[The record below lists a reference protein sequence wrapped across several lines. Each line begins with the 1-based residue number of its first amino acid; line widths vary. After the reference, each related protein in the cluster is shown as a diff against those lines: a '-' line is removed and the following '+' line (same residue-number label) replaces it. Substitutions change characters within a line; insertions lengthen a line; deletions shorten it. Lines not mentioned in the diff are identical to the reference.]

1 MASGRSG
8 KSGKPRGPKPRPGAP
23 KRAASGAGVRP
34 PRGAPT
40 AASRAGL
47 KWQWWVVI
55 GVFVVAIVIGV
66 VVQSSRSKSEN
77 AKVVAPKHALGPN
90 DSELEGEKTAPVLV
104 QEYADFQCPSCKAFH
119 DRMSATV
126 DALVQ
131 TGKIRFAYTY
141 FPFIGDESVAAAAA
155 AVCAGDQGKFFPYAD
170 LLYNE
175 QRPEN
180 SGFLTTKQL
189 ISFGQQAGITGA
201 AFATFE
207 KCVRAGTYEGFVR
220 KSAENAS
227 KRGVNQTPTLFITGP
242 NGKTVPMTDSQILT
256 PDQFKAAVADTA
268 AGKT

>member
-1 MASGRSG
+1 MASGKSA
-8 KSGKPRGPKPRPGAP
+8 KSGKPRGPKPQPGAA
-23 KRAASGAGVRP
+23 KRPSRANAPRP
-34 PRGAPT
+34 PRGAAT
-40 AASRAGL
+40 KRSGL
-47 KWQWWVVI
+47 TWQWWLVI

-66 VVQSSRSKSEN
+66 VVQSNRSKNEN
-77 AKVVAPKHALGPN
+77 SKVVTPKHALGPN
-90 DSELEGEKTAPVLV
+90 NSEIEGDKAAPVLV

-126 DALVQ
+126 QALVQ
-131 TGKIRFAYTY
+131 SGQIRFAYTY
-141 FPFIGDESVAAAAA
+141 FPFIGDESVQAAAA

-189 ISFGQQAGITGA
+189 IAFGQKAGITGA
-201 AFATFE
+201 AFDTFE
-207 KCVRAGTYEGFVR
+207 KCVHAGTYEGFVR
-220 KSAENAS
+220 QSADNAS

-242 NGKTVPMTDSQILT
+242 NGQTKQMTDDQILT
-256 PDQFKAAVADTA
+256 PAQFKAAVAETA